1 MQLNHFKRTAYLL
14 FAILFGVVFSC
25 DAQRKSKRYSKT
37 AKSKSSSYR
46 YKKRSPEEKA
56 RYFTGKMVDSLN
68 VTKPQEDSLFIMN
81 IEVSK
86 KFDSVRAIVDDM
98 NREDRSAAYRSI
110 YAYRDSC
117 MREILPRKE
126 FLKFLDI
133 EREKWERKKAKQRE
147 KGKSKEE

>member
-1 MQLNHFKRTAYLL
+1 MSHFKRTAFIL

-25 DAQRKSKRYSKT
+25 QAQRKSKRFSKRK
-37 AKSKSSSYR
+37 KSKSTTYN

-68 VTKPQEDSLFIMN
+68 VTKAQEDSLFVMN

-86 KFDSVRAIVDDM
+86 KFDSLRVIVGDM

-147 KGKSKEE
+147 KAKRED